1 MYLSELQTKDI
12 VNIKDGTNY
21 GRIVDAKIDDNG
33 YVVMF
38 IAEERKLLKKIKE
51 LNEIKF
57 SYKDIKKIG
66 SDVILIEN

>member
-1 MYLSELQTKDI
+1 MYLSDLQNKDI

-33 YVVMF
+33 YVVEF
-38 IAEERKLLKKIKE
+38 IAVERRLLKKITQ
-51 LNEIKF
+51 LSEIKF